1 MASPP
6 TANQIVTQLNAL
18 LTPVIATSGTKKAK
32 IIEEFPFAFLVA
44 DSEDATVLV
53 SPLDTALTEK
63 GETIQ
68 RINCLMIV
76 EAGLGQEPPQS
87 DATQG
92 ITSPRGRNLI
102 TRRIAMVYLYQFGE
116 GSQGIFST
124 NVEVARTTLNSNP
137 KLGFLAVG
145 TDGKAGQGAFIHNH
159 GGLQMPVMLPGEF
172 AGRIC
177 HVAEG
182 YLDVR
187 VLEAL
192 EVR

>member
-18 LTPVIATSGTKKAK
+18 LTPVIATSLTKKAK
-32 IIEEFPFAFLVA
+32 IIEEFPLAFLVA
-44 DSEDATVLV
+44 ESEDATALE
-53 SPLDTALTEK
+53 SPLDTTMTAGGASVK
-63 GETIQ
+63 

-92 ITSPRGRNLI
+92 ITTPRGRNLI

-124 NVEVARTTLNSNP
+124 NVEVIRTTLNSNP
-137 KLGFLAVG
+137 KLGFPAVTG
-145 TDGKAGQGAFIHNH
+145 SIAGQGAFIHNH
-159 GGLQMPVMLPGEF
+159 SGLQMPVMLPGQF
-172 AGRIC
+172 AGRIA

>member
-18 LTPVIATSGTKKAK
+18 LTPVIATSLMKKAK
-32 IIEEFPFAFLVA
+32 IIEEFPLAFLVA
-44 DSEDATVLV
+44 ESEDATALE
-53 SPLDTALTEK
+53 SPLDTTTTAGGASVK
-63 GETIQ
+63 

-92 ITSPRGRNLI
+92 ITTPRGRNLI

-116 GSQGIFST
+116 GSQTKFSE
-124 NVEVARTTLNSNP
+124 NVEVIRTTLNSNP
-137 KLGFLAVG
+137 KLGFPAVG
-145 TDGKAGQGAFIHNH
+145 ADGKAGQGAFIHNH
-159 GGLQMPVMLPGEF
+159 GGLQMPVMLPGQF
-172 AGRIC
+172 AGRIA

>member
-6 TANQIVTQLNAL
+6 TGNQIVTQLNTL

-32 IIEEFPFAFLVA
+32 IIEEFPLAFLVA
-44 DSEDATVLV
+44 ESEDATALE
-53 SPLDTALTEK
+53 SPLDTTTTAGGASVK
-63 GETIQ
+63 

-76 EAGLGQEPPQS
+76 EAGLTQEPPQS

-92 ITSPRGRNLI
+92 IMTPRGRNLI

-116 GSQGIFST
+116 GSQTKFST
-124 NVEVARTTLNSNP
+124 NVEVIRATLNSNP
-137 KLGFLAVG
+137 KLGFPAVTNG
-145 TDGKAGQGAFIHNH
+145 IAGQGAFIHNH
-159 GGLQMPVMLPGEF
+159 GGLQMPVMLPGQF
-172 AGRIC
+172 AGRIA